1 MYTQKKNNGGGG
13 GEEKIRKLLL
23 FIDSIVFDN
32 MDFSVWS
39 CLQSGRKET
48 VLDLAKFVDK
58 GVQVKLTGGRQGT
71 QNFSTLFYYLE
82 AAYCLII

>member
-1 MYTQKKNNGGGG
+1 MGGGG
-13 GEEKIRKLLL
+13 GKEKIRKLLL

-32 MDFSVWS
+32 MDFSVWL

-71 QNFSTLFYYLE
+71 QNYSTLFYYSE
-82 AAYCLII
+82 AAYCIII